1 MESES
6 VDTRASDRPGGP
18 GPTVTRTRA
27 WSADC
32 RHDVTGMWADSLE
45 RYVDDKFGDR
55 DVYLERRDGRT
66 YLVAA
71 D

>member
-1 MESES
+1 MESEH
-6 VDTRASDRPGGP
+6 VEARPSDRPGEVGP
-18 GPTVTRTRA
+18 AVTRTRA

-32 RHDVTGMWADSLE
+32 RHDVTGMWADSLDS
-45 RYVDDKFGDR
+45 YVEEKFGDR
-55 DVYLERRDGRT
+55 DVYVERRDGRT